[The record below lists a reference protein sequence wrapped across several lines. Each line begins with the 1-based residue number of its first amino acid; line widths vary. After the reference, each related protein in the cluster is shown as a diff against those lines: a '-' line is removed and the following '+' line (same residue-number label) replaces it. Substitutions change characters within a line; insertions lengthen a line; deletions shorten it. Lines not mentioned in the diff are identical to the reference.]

1 MSSESEELCVYKPE
15 EPNKLVTDSGKPVKN
30 FKCSSV
36 RKIVRPAEVG
46 AVSGEA
52 NSKKRKLHE
61 SSPEIEPNV
70 SPSKE
75 DVKRKKIPT
84 IGDDSDESDS
94 DTEINKQRHQA
105 MLRRLKENA
114 RSKKRDVESSDSE
127 DEVSSK
133 KQKKAAAVKVAPKIA
148 SKSSP
153 AKAEINMT
161 TKSSDA
167 NGVKEPSPAKND
179 KSSSKELHR
188 SASNVEEGSISH
200 KNGENASTDDNSENE
215 QIQNSQKK
223 HSKSESA
230 KAAPKLVSQ
239 KQVKSDSMERNKGNR
254 KNNGKVENSARPKP
268 EDSSDVSDNPKKLS
282 KIESSIESRKH
293 SKTSTQRNTEKS
305 SGSDKSDSDIAE
317 EVDKFMKGKSNGAKS
332 NSVKTMA
339 EESSEESV
347 SEASEKNDKRAKPGK
362 ETNTKAE
369 SKKSNDSGN
378 AARSKSST
386 ETGAS
391 TKADDS
397 DSGSHEKTKK
407 DSKNA
412 SAKEKDDPLK
422 RYKTYLKEAGIRIN
436 NYGKFFA
443 GINSV
448 KKQKE
453 RILEYLAEQGLQGK
467 PTVESCR
474 KLRAKRE
481 TAAEIAS
488 LDTKNIVSGRTRGSR
503 SAAPEPVSHGAH
515 SGKKPA
521 GRRLKQT
528 SVSDESDSDDLNVG
542 ALAHRSDD
550 EEEDGDAFAGLRDC
564 IGDDSE

>member
-36 RKIVRPAEVG
+36 RKIVRPAEQVG

-215 QIQNSQKK
+215 QNSQKK